1 MKKVIVVGGGI
12 IGSVFAS
19 RLSELG
25 VKVYLL
31 EAKYFTY
38 GSTGRSTGSI
48 TAQQREVGLVE
59 RALETKSLINDLK
72 KKYEELGVPF
82 AQRLLDDESP
92 HIAIAFNE
100 NDYEELKRLG
110 EIWSKGGARVEE
122 AEPSKVKELVP
133 WVDEDSFYKALIT
146 PDDYKFMPHP
156 FTWAN
161 IAAARIQGA
170 ETYTY
175 EPVAKIRVEKDKVVA
190 ETESGK
196 KFEGDAL
203 VVAAGA
209 KSVDIAK
216 LINDNIGVEVKSY
229 YAAGMVTEPFK
240 YEMRPTIRVIKHSY
254 RFTQTVRREYVVTI
268 DNMGFENPDYSTEDS
283 YEFLKKAS
291 TITVRLMPNMAY
303 VNILRSW
310 GAYCDYTNDKLPI
323 VGWSP
328 SYENL
333 IYYAFGFN
341 DYGLSSGP
349 SIAFRAAKEVAD
361 GIKDP
366 ALKNYRPSRK

>member
-1 MKKVIVVGGGI
+1 MKKVVVIGGGI
-12 IGSVFAS
+12 IGSVVAS
-19 RLSELG
+19 ALSEAG
-25 VKVYLL
+25 AKVYLL

-48 TAQQREVGLVE
+48 TSQQRHPQLVE
-59 RALETKSLINDLK
+59 RAIETRKLIPELK

-82 AQRLLDDESP
+82 AQRFLDDESP

-100 NDYEELKRLG
+100 KDYEDLKKLA
-110 EIWSKGGARVEE
+110 EIWSQGGARVEE

-133 WVDEDSFYKALIT
+133 WIDENSFYKAIIT
-146 PDDYKFMPHP
+146 PDDYKLMPHP

-161 IAAARIQGA
+161 IAAARILGA

-175 EPVAKIRVEKDKVVA
+175 EPVVKINVNDKVLV

-196 KFEGDAL
+196 KFEGDVA

-209 KSVDIAK
+209 KSLELLK
-216 LINDNIGVEVKSY
+216 LLNEKLNINMKSY

-240 YEMRPTIRVIKHSY
+240 YEMRPTIRVFKHSY
-254 RFTQTVRREYVVTI
+254 RFTQTVRKEYVATI
-268 DNMGFENPDYSTEDS
+268 DNMGFENPEYSTEDS
-283 YEFLKKAS
+283 YEFLVKAS
-291 TITVRLMPNMAY
+291 TITVKLMPPMAY

-310 GAYCDYTNDKLPI
+310 GAYCDYTEDGLPI

-328 SYENL
+328 KYEKKV
-333 IYYAFGFN
+333 YYIFGFN
-341 DYGLSSGP
+341 DYGLSAGP
-349 SIAFRAAKEVAD
+349 SIAHRAAKEIAD
-361 GIKDP
+361 EIKDP
-366 ALKNYRPSRK
+366 ALDPYRPSRK